1 MRLLWMMGL
10 AVPGAIAL
18 AAPQVLAH
26 GARIQSRLTQTVEVQ
41 AEYDSGEP
49 MKNAQ
54 VQVFSP
60 ANPQSPIL
68 KGKTDEAGRFSF
80 APEGPGNWEVSV
92 RQAGHGA
99 IAVIP
104 VQVEAAAPSAAV
116 STNPLTPVQHGLMLG
131 AVTWGCVGTALY
143 FRRGKQ

>member
-1 MRLLWMMGL
+1 MRLQWMMGL
-10 AVPGAIAL
+10 VVPGAIAL
-18 AAPQVLAH
+18 VSPQVLAH
-26 GARIQSRLTQTVEVQ
+26 GTRIQSRLTQAVEVQ

-60 ANPQSPIL
+60 ANPQSPTL
-68 KGKTDEAGRFSF
+68 KGSTDAAGRFTF
-80 APEGPGNWEVSV
+80 TPTEPGNWEVSV

-99 IAVIP
+99 VAVIP
-104 VQVEAAAPSAAV
+104 VQTAAVVPAAV
-116 STNPLTPVQHGLMLG
+116 SSNNLTPVQHGLMLG